1 MADPIVT
8 TRVRFRAEFRD
19 EDGVLIDPTTVT
31 WTVQKPDGTVAEP
44 AGDEDHPSVG
54 VYYLW
59 VVLDAPGKWLVE
71 AQGDGTVIVAG
82 EKTVKARKSKVD
94 A

>member
-1 MADPIVT
+1 MADPLVT
-8 TRVRFRAEFRD
+8 TRVRFKAEFRD
-19 EDGVLIDPTTVT
+19 LDGALVNPTTVT

-44 AGDEDHPSVG
+44 AGDEAHPSTGIYHLFVT
-54 VYYLW
+54 
-59 VVLDAPGKWLVE
+59 LDQPGKWLVE